1 MKQKGNQLMNTQER
15 NQLLAEKTSLKRM
28 IMSLPESSVIDR
40 MSLQARKEK
49 VEKELGEPELIAYD
63 SLIDLI
69 VDLMD
74 GGHYGWRKIRKETG
88 LPELR
93 CMEMEEQIKKV
104 YNIFD
109 RRRK

>member
-15 NQLLAEKTSLKRM
+15 NQLLAEKTSLERM

-63 SLIDLI
+63 SLIDLL
-69 VDLMD
+69 VDLTD
-74 GGHYGWRKIRKETG
+74 GWLCSWKGIQKQTG
-88 LPELR
+88 LPIKR
-93 CMEMEEQIKKV
+93 CEKMERQLGQV